1 MNLNQHAFVCE
12 LLRHG
17 NKCEA
22 YRTAY
27 KPQTENSRSIESAA
41 NRLMKD
47 PEVSAA
53 VAEAQE
59 RMLEEARQALKEKYI
74 AELLT
79 VQRKR
84 ELLAQIAEGK
94 WMEQPPPG
102 HIEGQ
107 RTPVMVPTIKERLKA
122 IDMDNRM
129 DGSYHAAARSGE
141 IPAQPGVQTETGSQ
155 VPAVQTGQTQQNATK
170 QPVILPGAIYV
181 PVTNGKIEKPVT
193 EPRIVPALPFLN
205 RPQFSSEN
213 NKSQQSPWLRTV
225 RL

>member
-22 YRTAY
+22 YKTAY
-27 KPQTENSRSIESAA
+27 NPQTENPRSIESAA

-47 PEVSAA
+47 PEVTAA
-53 VAEAQE
+53 IAEAQE
-59 RMLEEARQALKEKYI
+59 RILEEARQVLKEKYI

-94 WMEQPPPG
+94 WMEQPPPD

-129 DGSYHAAARSGE
+129 DGSYQAAARSVE
-141 IPAQPGVQTETGSQ
+141 IPEQPEGQNEPGSQ
-155 VPAVQTGQTQQNATK
+155 PPAVPCKTQQNATK
-170 QPVILPGAIYV
+170 QPATLPTTIYV
-181 PVTNGKIEKPVT
+181 PVTNGKMEKPVT
-193 EPRIVPALPFLN
+193 EPRIEPPLPFLN
-205 RPQFSSEN
+205 TPQFSLKD
-213 NKSQQSPWLRTV
+213 NKLQQFPRLRTV